1 VVKTAV
7 GPPHRGSGTMS
18 RKRGSLIL
26 HRLHE
31 AVHAGHHIGILAATG
46 PTPRLL
52 KPWLYAAQ
60 RKLVPS

>member
-1 VVKTAV
+1 
-7 GPPHRGSGTMS
+7 MS